1 LHQQQRDSVI
11 LAAVSRRGQCSVL
24 DLAGELGVSDE
35 TVRRDLKRLQAAGLV
50 RKVHGGVTQ
59 AELNGEARFRL
70 RLDEQAAAKRAIA
83 RRAAAEVRDG
93 DSVMLDTGT
102 STLYVAR
109 ALVERRNLRVVTNCV
124 DIARLLVARPGN
136 QVFMAGGEL
145 REDDG
150 AALGPSAAAFVE
162 QFRVR
167 LAFLSMA
174 AIDLEDGPMDFHLA
188 EAEFSRV
195 VMRRAERTIVVA
207 DHSKFGRRAL
217 VSVCPL
223 SAVQA
228 IITDRP
234 PSALFAARL
243 EHAEVMVAEG

>member
-1 LHQQQRDSVI
+1 LHQQERESAI

-59 AELNGEARFRL
+59 AEPNGEARFRL
-70 RLDEQAAAKRAIA
+70 RMEEQAEAKRAIA

-93 DSVMLDTGT
+93 ESVMLDTGST
-102 STLYVAR
+102 TLYVAR
-109 ALVERRNLRVVTNCV
+109 ALLQHRNLRVVTNCV
-124 DIARLLVARPGN
+124 DIARLLVDRPGN

-145 REDDG
+145 RADDG

-167 LAFLSMA
+167 LAFLSIA
-174 AIDLEDGPMDFHLA
+174 AIDLEDGLMDFHLA

-207 DHSKFGRRAL
+207 DHAKFGRRAL
-217 VSVCPL
+217 VSVCAL
-223 SAVQA
+223 AAVQS

-234 PSALFAARL
+234 PAAAFAERL
-243 EHAEVMVAEG
+243 EHAEVMVAES